1 MLWKRKRAAASAPEL
16 ERPLSVV
23 LYTREGCHLC
33 DAMAAEVER
42 ARRDGLARTPFE
54 LRAVDIDTDPAL
66 VAEHGLSIPVLC
78 IEGRPA
84 FKGRLTAED
93 FARKLARR
101 AAEAR
106 G

>member
-1 MLWKRKRAAASAPEL
+1 MLWKRKRAAASAPGH
-16 ERPLSVV
+16 ERPVSVV
-23 LYTREGCHLC
+23 LYTRAGCHLC

-42 ARRDGLARTPFE
+42 ARERGLAGVPFE
-54 LRAVDIDTDPAL
+54 LRAVDIDTDPEL
-66 VAEHGLSIPVLC
+66 VAEHGLSIPVLA
-78 IEGRPA
+78 IDGRPA

-106 G
+106 A